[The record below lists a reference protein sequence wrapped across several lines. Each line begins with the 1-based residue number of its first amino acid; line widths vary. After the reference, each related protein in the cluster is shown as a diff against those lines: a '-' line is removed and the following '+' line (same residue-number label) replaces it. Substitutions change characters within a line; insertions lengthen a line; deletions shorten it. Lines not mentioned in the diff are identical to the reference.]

1 MPLGEAVGEFFFR
14 AVLEIVLHGL
24 LFGFGYLF
32 LKLISLG
39 RLPLAPFSTF
49 GDRNSSEK
57 KFWSWK
63 WSIWLKCGKHGRAI
77 KAEFVTLVGL
87 VVTAGVAV
95 FYYLVR

>member
-57 KFWSWK
+57 SSGPGNGAFGS
-63 WSIWLKCGKHGRAI
+63 SVENM
-77 KAEFVTLVGL
+77 AERSKRNL
-87 VVTAGVAV
+87 
-95 FYYLVR
+95 